1 MNDMTH
7 DDMRGLFE
15 EASEMGAR
23 RALTRLGLADEAARD
38 DMNELRELL
47 QAWRDAKSSA
57 RNAFI
62 GWVVRVILALVLIGV
77 AFKLGLTDLV
87 MR

>member
-7 DDMRGLFE
+7 NEMRGLFE

-23 RALTRLGLADEAARD
+23 RALARLGLADEAARD

-47 QAWRDAKSSA
+47 QAWRDAKTSA
-57 RNAFI
+57 RHAAI
-62 GWVVRVILALVLIGV
+62 GWVVRVVLALVLIGV
-77 AFKLGLTDLV
+77 AVKLGLTDLV
-87 MR
+87 TR